1 MSTMVA
7 TPIECRGDGRTRGR
21 AQGEALRAQIADAF
35 ERWAEHTA
43 HATGMHPDAY
53 VEALLADTDFVP
65 AIVRHTPD
73 LLEEVRGIAEGSGM
87 TLDNVLAYNLMDEQ
101 WWHQEGLAARDAC
114 SLLAVPADAE
124 HPGLVAQNMDLPDWM
139 DGAQAIVHHR
149 TPAGE
154 ALVLTAA
161 GMIGLTGV
169 NSDGVGVC
177 VNTLA
182 MLHHSTDGLPV
193 AFAMRGAL
201 ERSSAADATGF
212 LRETPHASGQHYA
225 VVGRDG
231 AAGLECSAAGA
242 VESASGE
249 RFCHTNHPLRS
260 EDVDPTADGPTG
272 TADSRTRQKRLER
285 SAGTVA
291 GAEDCMRLLSDRDA
305 PLSVHPAADSPW
317 LTFGSVV
324 YELGQPVRAWVA
336 AGPPD
341 HTPYAEHQ
349 L

>member
-7 TPIECRGDGRTRGR
+7 TPIECHGDGRTRGR
-21 AQGEALRAQIADAF
+21 AQGETLRAQIADAF

-53 VEALLADTDFVP
+53 VEALLADTDFLP
-65 AIVRHTPD
+65 AIARHTPE

-87 TLDNVLAYNLMDEQ
+87 TLDSVLAYNLMDEQ
-101 WWHQEGLAARDAC
+101 WWHQADLVAGHAC
-114 SLLAVPADAE
+114 SLLAVPAEDGRPA
-124 HPGLVAQNMDLPDWM
+124 LVAQNMDLPDWM
-139 DGAQAIVHHR
+139 DGAQAVVHHH
-149 TPAGE
+149 TPSGD

-182 MLHHSTDGLPV
+182 MLHHSADGLPV

-201 ERSSAADATGF
+201 ERSSAADAAAF
-212 LRETPHASGQHYA
+212 LRSAPHASGQHYA

-242 VESASGE
+242 EECA
-249 RFCHTNHPLRS
+249 
-260 EDVDPTADGPTG
+260 
-272 TADSRTRQKRLER
+272 
-285 SAGTVA
+285 
-291 GAEDCMRLLSDRDA
+291 
-305 PLSVHPAADSPW
+305 
-317 LTFGSVV
+317 
-324 YELGQPVRAWVA
+324 
-336 AGPPD
+336 
-341 HTPYAEHQ
+341 
-349 L
+349 

>member
-7 TPIECRGDGRTRGR
+7 TPIECRGDGRTRGQ
-21 AQGEALRAQIADAF
+21 AQGEAMRTQIADAF

-43 HATGMHPDAY
+43 HATGMHPDTY

-65 AIVRHTPD
+65 AIARHTPD

-87 TLDNVLAYNLMDEQ
+87 TFDNVLAYNLMDEE
-101 WWHQEGLAARDAC
+101 WWHQQSLVAGHAC
-114 SLLAVPADAE
+114 SLIAVPADAE

-139 DGAQAIVHHR
+139 DGAQAVVHHH
-149 TPAGE
+149 TPSSE

-182 MLHHSTDGLPV
+182 MLHHSSDGLPV

-201 ERSSAADATGF
+201 ERSSAADAAGF
-212 LRETPHASGQHYA
+212 VRGVPHASGQHYA

-231 AAGLECSAAGA
+231 AVGLECSAAGA

-249 RFCHTNHPLRS
+249 SFCHTNHPLRS
-260 EDVDPTADGPTG
+260 EDVDHTVDRPTG
-272 TADSRTRQKRLER
+272 SADSHTRMKRLER
-285 SAGTVA
+285 SAGAVSS
-291 GAEDCMRLLSDRDA
+291 AEDCKALLSDRDA
-305 PLSVHPAADSPW
+305 PLSVHASADAPW
-317 LTFGSVV
+317 MTFGSVV
-324 YELGQPVRAWVA
+324 YELGEPARAWVA

-341 HTPYAEHQ
+341 HTPFSEHH

>member
-1 MSTMVA
+1 
-7 TPIECRGDGRTRGR
+7 
-21 AQGEALRAQIADAF
+21 
-35 ERWAEHTA
+35 
-43 HATGMHPDAY
+43 
-53 VEALLADTDFVP
+53 
-65 AIVRHTPD
+65 
-73 LLEEVRGIAEGSGM
+73 
-87 TLDNVLAYNLMDEQ
+87 
-101 WWHQEGLAARDAC
+101 
-114 SLLAVPADAE
+114 
-124 HPGLVAQNMDLPDWM
+124 MDLPDWM
-139 DGAQAIVHHR
+139 DGAQAVVHHH
-149 TPAGE
+149 TPSGE

-182 MLHHSTDGLPV
+182 MLHHSADGLPV

-201 ERSSAADATGF
+201 ERSSAADAATF
-212 LRETPHASGQHYA
+212 LRGVPHASGQHYA

-231 AAGLECSAAGA
+231 AVGLECSAAGT

-249 RFCHTNHPLRS
+249 RFCHTNHPVRS
-260 EDVDPTADGPTG
+260 EDIDPTVDRPTG

-285 SAGTVA
+285 SAA
-291 GAEDCMRLLSDRDA
+291 GITSPVECRQLLSDRDA
-305 PLSVHPAADSPW
+305 PLSVHASADRPW

-324 YELGQPVRAWVA
+324 YELGEPVRAWVA

-341 HTPYAEHQ
+341 HTPYSEHQ

>member
-1 MSTMVA
+1 MVA

-43 HATGMHPDAY
+43 QATGMHPDAY

-65 AIVRHTPD
+65 AIARHTPD

-87 TLDNVLAYNLMDEQ
+87 PLDNVLAYNLMDEQ
-101 WWHQEGLAARDAC
+101 WWHQESLVGGHAC
-114 SLLAVPADAE
+114 SLVAVPADGE
-124 HPGLVAQNMDLPDWM
+124 HAGLVAQNMDLPDWM
-139 DGAQAIVHHR
+139 DGAQAVVHHQ

-201 ERSSAADATGF
+201 ERGSAADALAF
-212 LRETPHASGQHYA
+212 LRATPHASGQHYA

-260 EDVDPTADGPTG
+260 EDVDHMADRPTG

-285 SAGTVA
+285 SAGTIASA
-291 GAEDCMRLLSDRDA
+291 GDCKRLLSDREA
-305 PLSVHPAADSPW
+305 PLSVHASADEPW
-317 LTFGSVV
+317 TTFGSVV

-336 AGPPD
+336 PGPPD
-341 HTPYAEHQ
+341 DTPYSEHH